1 MTQNDPPGF
10 ASLKK
15 RTKLWL
21 TNDKPMGTN
30 DLMRAELMVRY
41 GAEQF
46 WVSSFDSCSIDCL
59 FIRSNIS
66 PP

>member
-1 MTQNDPPGF
+1 
-10 ASLKK
+10 
-15 RTKLWL
+15 
-21 TNDKPMGTN
+21 
-30 DLMRAELMVRY
+30 MRAELMVRY